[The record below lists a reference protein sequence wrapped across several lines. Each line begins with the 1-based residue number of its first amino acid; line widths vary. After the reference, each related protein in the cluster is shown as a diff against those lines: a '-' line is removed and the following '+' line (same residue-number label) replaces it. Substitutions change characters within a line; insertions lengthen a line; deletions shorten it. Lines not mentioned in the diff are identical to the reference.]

1 MSERHYPMN
10 PQQLPPVVPAIAP
23 ASIAPGTK
31 HDSDKPRWDLLPHH
45 AVAQVVAVLSFGAQK
60 YSRQGSCSCGALAAT
75 QRKES
80 TPPRNVAPVTTGN
93 SRSEIQRTQQGNERT
108 PERGPFATPTESL
121 STKQSGGNAST
132 LTPSTAPNVSP
143 NEFVVSTDYPPKT
156 TPDSLM
162 SGAPFAEEKTG
173 FASTMTTPPVPSA
186 AAYATHATSDSVS
199 LNDPKVG
206 LNEHSPTCD
215 VHRTIDGA
223 DNWRAVQGWRWRYY
237 AAAWRHA
244 VAWWL
249 GERHDPE
256 SGLHHLAHAACCMLF
271 LLELDMT
278 DGGAR

>member
-60 YSRQGSCSCGALAAT
+60 Y
-75 QRKES
+75 E
-80 TPPRNVAPVTTGN
+80 P
-93 SRSEIQRTQQGNERT
+93 
-108 PERGPFATPTESL
+108 
-121 STKQSGGNAST
+121 
-132 LTPSTAPNVSP
+132 
-143 NEFVVSTDYPPKT
+143 
-156 TPDSLM
+156 
-162 SGAPFAEEKTG
+162 
-173 FASTMTTPPVPSA
+173 
-186 AAYATHATSDSVS
+186 
-199 LNDPKVG
+199 
-206 LNEHSPTCD
+206 
-215 VHRTIDGA
+215 